1 MVRKLVTPVLLVGSL
16 LAGAAPLAG
25 CGFTPLYA
33 TPALTPALAS
43 VETVLPGTS
52 RTGFL
57 LKEQLGQQFARDT
70 DEPAHYRLTLTL
82 RESRFPRGVRVNNV
96 ANRYELDVNADYSL
110 SDAATAK
117 VLYTGSSS
125 VEVSYDSADPPYAG
139 VAANQDGEQR
149 AAGQMAIQIR
159 LALARYF
166 ERQATPGV

>member
-1 MVRKLVTPVLLVGSL
+1 MVRKLVTPAPLVAAL
-16 LAGAAPLAG
+16 LAGALPLAG

-43 VETVLPGTS
+43 VEAVLPGTS

-82 RESRFPRGVRVNNV
+82 TEARYPRGVRVNNV
-96 ANRYELDVNADYSL
+96 ANRYELDVNASYSL
-110 SDAATAK
+110 TDAATAK
-117 VLYTGSSS
+117 VLYTGASS

-149 AAGQMAIQIR
+149 AAAQMAIQIR